1 MSRWFALLSV
11 TSGGSALLAQAV
23 DGGSGL
29 GLDTIVQTGVTGSLA
44 VVLLAFARTTHA
56 QAVARADRNEQ
67 RANDIGEMKA
77 AYEREAAR
85 ADREAGRADRL
96 EAKLDELN
104 RTVLD
109 RYAGALAEAARA
121 VADATNT
128 LSKVR

>member
-1 MSRWFALLSV
+1 MSV
-11 TSGGSALLAQAV
+11 TSGGSALIAQAV
-23 DGGSGL
+23 NDGGGL
-29 GLDTIVQTGVTGSLA
+29 GFDTILQTGAVGGLA

-56 QAVARADRNEQ
+56 QAVARADRNEL
-67 RANDIGEMKA
+67 RANEVGEMKA

-85 ADREAGRADRL
+85 ADREANRADRL
-96 EAKLDELN
+96 EQKLDELN